1 MTRSKVAKKASQKA
15 VARQQAP
22 AKIPASTRPAP
33 ARSSAS
39 APEETLRQ
47 TPLPPKY
54 RLQFVKDALKEWNA
68 LDGSVKEPLRN
79 LLRKRLDTPKLPGA
93 ELAGDL
99 QGCYKIKLRRQGYR
113 LVYQVIDDVL
123 LVLVLAVDKREGN
136 LVYASAAGRQGQPPL
151 ASEKLPAPY
160 R

>member
-1 MTRSKVAKKASQKA
+1 MTRSKTAGKVPLKSA
-15 VARQQAP
+15 ARRQTP
-22 AKIPASTRPAP
+22 AKIPAPTPSAQAQTST
-33 ARSSAS
+33 S
-39 APEETLRQ
+39 APGQALRP
-47 TPLPPKY
+47 TPAPPKY
-54 RLQFVKDALKEWNA
+54 RLQFVKGALKEWNA

-79 LLRKRLDTPKLPGA
+79 LLRKRLDGPKLPGA
-93 ELAGDL
+93 ELSGDL

-136 LVYASAAGRQGQPPL
+136 LVYASAAERQGQPPL
-151 ASEKLPAPY
+151 ASENLPTPY